1 MPAFQHVAMLIDV
14 ALHWSCHSSGSRV
27 TEPNSYKALLKPVL
41 LQQELERVPSGTLS
55 QTSTPQAQSGS
66 AQQSAA
72 AKAWGHLLYAF
83 ALVARHDPR
92 ARVADTAGAALLV
105 GTERLHLVFQFNYLG
120 GQSRPTGICQS
131 V

>member
-1 MPAFQHVAMLIDV
+1 M
-14 ALHWSCHSSGSRV
+14 
-27 TEPNSYKALLKPVL
+27 L

-66 AQQSAA
+66 AQQGAA

-105 GTERLHLVFQFNYLG
+105 SNEGLQLVLQFNVMGGHQKPQGGCLMCLG
-120 GQSRPTGICQS
+120 CLIVCSILELPPLWCMQIILVPWSCIC
-131 V
+131 